1 MVEGT
6 IQKVSNLIYL
16 ITPKNVEI
24 QNDLEQSQYGKQ
36 QKMSFS
42 WLK

>member
-16 ITPKNVEI
+16 LTPKDVEI
-24 QNDLEQSQYGKQ
+24 QNDVEKSKYK

>member
-16 ITPKNVEI
+16 LTPKDVEI
-24 QNDLEQSQYGKQ
+24 QNDVEKSQYK